1 MGEKIADKQRRIAP
15 RINKPADVWLWRH
28 LTVHCLSF
36 DLQQKVGLKAAIC
49 CLFKPGSL
57 MMINFETRRFVLITR
72 SFSLQR
78 LKILV
83 NAEVY
88 EAWKVKYLAF
98 CFSNE
103 ALNDLSSYFFFLTL
117 HFIVFMVYC
126 SYESKR
132 IYYF

>member
-1 MGEKIADKQRRIAP
+1 MAIHFPRTHKKVNIQKGEKIADKQRRIAP

-78 LKILV
+78 LIMFV

-88 EAWKVKYLAF
+88 EAWKVKYLILKF
-98 CFSNE
+98 E
-103 ALNDLSSYFFFLTL
+103 MFFFFASQMRLCT
-117 HFIVFMVYC
+117 V
-126 SYESKR
+126 
-132 IYYF
+132 